1 MLKVG
6 VVECQFPLMLKCT
19 FTTGTIKW
27 LDVAPLLRNHTH
39 LKGIERLWDEKV
51 FNQAQIG
58 EMGQVLWPSII
69 HTEDPVHGPSVWDYD
84 ISPEFIFA
92 EGRSEGQVSIN

>member
-1 MLKVG
+1 MLKV
-6 VVECQFPLMLKCT
+6 VSVECKSPMMLKCT
-19 FTTGTIKW
+19 FTTGAIKW

-69 HTEDPVHGPSVWDYD
+69 QTEDPVHGPSVWDYD

-92 EGRSEGQVSIN
+92 EGSSEIQASKN